1 MPDGTCLLC
10 TNTKDL
16 VNSHFLP
23 AASYKAQYAAG
34 LNVNQP
40 MVITAKRVFQSS
52 RHITAHAFCGDCED
66 IFNKNGESWVV
77 EKLATLTVFPL
88 RDMIL
93 AAPPLIPPEPDFKIF
108 SCDAIP
114 GFEREKFV
122 HFMMGIFWKS
132 AARTWN
138 MLDGPPE
145 QIELGRY
152 REPLRQFI
160 LGTAPFP
167 RYMKLLT
174 FIEAG
179 TPLIATTPPQR
190 FQQKGCHLFGF
201 QMNGLVSWL
210 AVGKGAGA
218 LFGDSCTAT
227 APGHPI
233 FVVPDA
239 AKSMMDDLKK
249 KLRNVR
255 PSTGVMK
262 TFEEVK
268 LRRGKK

>member
-1 MPDGTCLLC
+1 MPVGSCLLC
-10 TNTKDL
+10 TKTKDL

-23 AASYKAQYAAG
+23 AASYKAQYAEG

-52 RHITAHAFCGDCED
+52 RHITAHSFCGDCEQ
-66 IFNKNGESWVV
+66 IFNKNGESWVA
-77 EKLATLTVFPL
+77 EKLATLAAFPL
-88 RDMIL
+88 RDIML
-93 AAPPLIPPEPDFKIF
+93 AAPPLIQPEPDFKIF
-108 SCDAIP
+108 SCDTIP
-114 GFEREKFV
+114 GFERDKLV
-122 HFMMGIFWKS
+122 HFATGIFWKS
-132 AARTWN
+132 AARAWN

-152 REPLRQFI
+152 REPLRQFL
-160 LGTAPFP
+160 LGAAPFP

-174 FIEAG
+174 FIEAN
-179 TPLIATTPPQR
+179 TPVIATTPPQR

-201 QMNGLVSWL
+201 YMNGLVSWL
-210 AVGKGAGA
+210 AVGKGAMA
-218 LFGDSCTAT
+218 PFGDSCTAT

-239 AKSMMDDLKK
+239 AKSMLEDLKK

-255 PSTGVMK
+255 LSKGVSK
-262 TFEEVK
+262 TLEEVK
-268 LRRGKK
+268 RRRGKK